1 MRTIDAVKITETVSR
16 LCQEANFFLPEDVV
30 SGLEQAITIEASP
43 LGKDVLG
50 RILENARIA
59 REKKL
64 PICQDCGLTMV
75 YIELGQEISVVNGDL
90 SESVQE
96 GVRQG
101 YKKGYLRSSMVN
113 KPFTDRINTGD
124 NTPAVI
130 HIDIVPGNKLK
141 ITVMPKGA
149 GSENM
154 SRLFMLN
161 PSSGRPGIADAV
173 VKAVDEAGSNPC
185 PPVIVGVGIGGSTEK
200 AMDIAK
206 RALLRKLGDRNP
218 DPDTAQLEAEILAR
232 INELGIGPQGF
243 GGRVTAMAV
252 NIETFPAHIGS
263 VPVAVNIQCHALRR
277 QEAVI

>member
-1 MRTIDAVKITETVSR
+1 LRTVDAIKITETVSR

-30 SGLEQAITIEASP
+30 AGLKQAITMEASP

-75 YIELGQEISVVNGDL
+75 YIELGQEVSVINGDL

-130 HIDIVPGNKLK
+130 HMDIVPGDKIK

-161 PSSGRPGIADAV
+161 PSSGRQGITDAV
-173 VKAVDEAGSNPC
+173 VRAVDEAGSNPC

-206 RALLRKLGDRNP
+206 RALLRKLGEINP

-232 INELGIGPQGF
+232 INDLGIGPQGF

>member
-1 MRTIDAVKITETVSR
+1 MRTVDAVKITETVSR

-30 SGLEQAITIEASP
+30 AGLKQAIAIEVSP

-75 YIELGQEISVVNGDL
+75 YIELGQEVSVVNGDL

-130 HIDIVPGNKLK
+130 HVDIVPGDKLK

-161 PSSGRPGIADAV
+161 PSGGRQGITDAV
-173 VKAVDEAGSNPC
+173 VRAVDEAGSNPC

-206 RALLRKLGDRNP
+206 RALLRKLGERNP

-232 INELGIGPQGF
+232 INDLGIGPQGF
-243 GGRVTAMAV
+243 GGRVTAIAV

>member
-30 SGLEQAITIEASP
+30 AGLKEAITMEASP

-64 PICQDCGLTMV
+64 PICQDCGLTMI
-75 YIELGQEISVVNGDL
+75 YIELGQEVSVVNGDL

-130 HIDIVPGNKLK
+130 HMDIVPGDKIK

-161 PSSGRPGIADAV
+161 PSSGRQGITDAV
-173 VKAVDEAGSNPC
+173 VRAVDEAGSNPC

-206 RALLRKLGDRNP
+206 RALLRKLGEINP

-232 INELGIGPQGF
+232 INDLGIGPQGF

-263 VPVAVNIQCHALRR
+263 VPVGVNIQCHALRR